1 MRAVNGELH
10 RRTQYNTL
18 ARSRADWQVRILDD
32 IALLHADFTATIDPG
47 LRERCRSSSVSRRVR
62 SRTPECERRFAS
74 PVNTQSAN
82 LRARLE
88 PSRIASCLLSRCLLQ
103 TRLKPEY
110 EARAIA
116 QNRTSKALGIDA
128 GASRGSRVMS
138 ADLLSGASDGSPA
151 PSIPSARTFDQDLN
165 PAIAF
170 GLLSRYL
177 LQVLTETSGHSGNA
191 KPEYA
196 ASEASPKNRTSKGA

>member
-1 MRAVNGELH
+1 MQSRRRTRWSSPSWSSRSHQPLRAVNGELH

-62 SRTPECERRFAS
+62 SRTPECESTVR
-74 PVNTQSAN
+74 QS
-82 LRARLE
+82 R
-88 PSRIASCLLSRCLLQ
+88 Q
-103 TRLKPEY
+103 YPE
-110 EARAIA
+110 
-116 QNRTSKALGIDA
+116 L
-128 GASRGSRVMS
+128 
-138 ADLLSGASDGSPA
+138 
-151 PSIPSARTFDQDLN
+151 RTFEQDLN
-165 PAIAF
+165 PAIASC
-170 GLLSRYL
+170 LLSRYL

-196 ASEASPKNRTSKGA
+196 ASEASPKNRTSKALGIDAGASEGSRVMSADLLSGASDGSPAPSIPRRRTIKH

>member
-1 MRAVNGELH
+1 LRAVNGELH

-32 IALLHADFTATIDPG
+32 IALLHANFTATIDPG

-62 SRTPECERRFAS
+62 SRTPECERRFTS

-88 PSRIASCLLSRCLLQ
+88 PSRIASCLLSR
-103 TRLKPEY
+103 
-110 EARAIA
+110 
-116 QNRTSKALGIDA
+116 
-128 GASRGSRVMS
+128 
-138 ADLLSGASDGSPA
+138 
-151 PSIPSARTFDQDLN
+151 
-165 PAIAF
+165 
-170 GLLSRYL
+170 YL
-177 LQVLTETSGHSGNA
+177 LQVLAETSGHSGNA

-196 ASEASPKNRTSKGA
+196 ASGASPKNRTSKALGIDAGASQGSRVMSTDLLLGTSDGSPVPSMPSARTFEQDLNPAFAFARIVRPNFPSDASGGSPTQVYEREGNCTL